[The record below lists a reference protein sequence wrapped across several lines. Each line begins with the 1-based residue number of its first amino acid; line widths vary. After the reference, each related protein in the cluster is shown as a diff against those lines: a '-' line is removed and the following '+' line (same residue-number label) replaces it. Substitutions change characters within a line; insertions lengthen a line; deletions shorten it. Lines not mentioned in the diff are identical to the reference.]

1 MSGCYGCDDSMHD
14 RTAAEEEV
22 EEEKEE
28 EAAAAAG
35 CAPKIRTP
43 HKDVGK
49 NPTK

>member
-1 MSGCYGCDDSMHD
+1 MHD
-14 RTAAEEEV
+14 RTAAEVEV
-22 EEEKEE
+22 EEEEEE

>member
-1 MSGCYGCDDSMHD
+1 MHD

-22 EEEKEE
+22 EEEKGE